1 MPRSLFVSDQYFTR
15 KHFDRLRKED
25 SNHPPR
31 PTVSK
36 DTDLDLERKL
46 KSGGLVV
53 VPMKGIGGRQS
64 VTEPGSRK
72 ISLKW
77 H

>member
-1 MPRSLFVSDQYFTR
+1 MPRNLFVSDQNFTR
-15 KHFDRLRKED
+15 KHLNRIKKLNTVEPTP
-25 SNHPPR
+25 SN
-31 PTVSK
+31 SIQ
-36 DTDLDLERKL
+36 LDIERKL

-53 VPMKGIGGRQS
+53 VPMKGLGGRQS

-72 ISLKW
+72 VSTKW

>member
-1 MPRSLFVSDQYFTR
+1 MSRSLFVTDQYFTR
-15 KHFDRLRKED
+15 EHFDRLSREESVD
-25 SNHPPR
+25 PTPR
-31 PTVSK
+31 SK
-36 DTDLDLERKL
+36 NVGISIERKL

-53 VPMKGIGGRQS
+53 VPMKGLGGRQS